1 MTRLLLVGDSHTKYM
16 QPIFTS
22 CVPKNQTI
30 TTFPIQLGQGVNAIA
45 SKYRDKLQ
53 EIYHYDPTV
62 AIIHVGHN
70 SMVFHHY
77 YNRNPQ
83 HPRIVGND
91 TLNLA
96 SEVLL
101 NFPHCKTFIS
111 TVYPRTATDNSLLS
125 PQDVSSYNQKV
136 KRHAQYLCSITRNTS
151 LIVLKN
157 MCLWTQVSRAIENPD
172 HFDID
177 GLHLTKAGKKAVI
190 QEWLPLIL

>member
-1 MTRLLLVGDSHTKYM
+1 MTRLLLVGDSHTKDM
-16 QPIFTS
+16 QPIFIS
-22 CVPKNQTI
+22 CVPKNHAI
-30 TTFPIQLGQGVNAIA
+30 TTFPIQLGQVVNDIA
-45 SKYRDKLQ
+45 SKYRDNLQ

-77 YNRNPQ
+77 YNQNPQ

-96 SEVLL
+96 SEVLR
-101 NFPHCKTFIS
+101 NFPQCRTFIS
-111 TVYPRTATDNSLLS
+111 TVFPRTSTDNSLLS

-136 KRHAQYLCSITRNTS
+136 KRHAQYLCSITRYTS
-151 LIVLKN
+151 LTVLKN

-177 GLHLTKAGKKAVI
+177 GLHLTKAGKKAII